1 MNKFNIWFKNI
12 RAYRFTRDV
21 ELVAD
26 TLEKQMA
33 DFAFKPCGSHDIA
46 SFGWDS
52 AIGGESFLHVA
63 SGNYILRAKL
73 EKKNI
78 PAYVIKDAVN
88 AKAAKLEAEQQRKLA
103 KAEKDTIKDEVIHDL
118 LPRAFS
124 KITTTQI
131 WIDIK
136 SKLVFV
142 DASSVKGAE
151 DALALLRKTIG
162 SLPVVPLSFQKPI
175 ELTMTEWVKSGES
188 PAGFNLLE
196 AAELKSVMEDGGV
209 IRCQQQELTSEEIAA
224 HIDAQKV
231 VTKLEL
237 KWQDRITF
245 ILNHDGSIKRI
256 KFADELRCQN
266 DDSEDELSRI
276 DADFALMT
284 GELSSMIKQLTDALG
299 GIAGV

>member
-12 RAYRFTRDV
+12 RAYRFTRNV
-21 ELVAD
+21 ELVSEIM
-26 TLEKQMA
+26 EKQMA

-52 AIGGESFLHVA
+52 AIGGESFLHA
-63 SGNYILRAKL
+63 ANGNYLLRAKL

-88 AKAAKLEAEQQRKLA
+88 AKVEKLEAEQQRKLA

-131 WIDIK
+131 WIDTK

-142 DASSVKGAE
+142 DASSAKGAE

-162 SLPVVPLSFQKPI
+162 SLPVVPLSVQKPI

-188 PAGFNLLE
+188 PAGFSLLE

-209 IRCQQQELTSEEIAA
+209 IRCQQQELTSEEITA
-224 HIDAQKV
+224 HIDAQKL
-231 VTKLEL
+231 VTKLALE
-237 KWQDRITF
+237 WQCCVTF

-256 KFADELRCQN
+256 KFSDEMRGQN

-284 GELSSMIKQLTDALG
+284 GGLTSMIKQLTDALG
-299 GIAGV
+299 GISE